1 MIFFISV
8 LYYKYVASQH
18 LTICWPVVNLARPAL
33 RTWKR
38 IHPLSSQRFIVW
50 RSTPSSSAASR
61 WLYLPAGSQL
71 GLVDTISGNCK
82 FQPIRFTAESA
93 VFHFLHGVG
102 RVFLAI
108 QIVAVLA
115 GNSDF
120 FTVAHRAQTLAG
132 NFFGN
137 FFHFSVKTLF
147 VCLRNRKNC
156 LPLPVE
162 SCVKTGLLGR
172 QSFFCPF
179 GSLVR
184 WCKGRCFP
192 LTSKII

>member
-8 LYYKYVASQH
+8 LFYYKYVASQH
-18 LTICWPVVNLARPAL
+18 LIICWPVVNLVRPAF
-33 RTWKR
+33 RTLKR
-38 IHPLSSQRFIVW
+38 MQPLSSQRFMVC
-50 RSTPSSSAASR
+50 RSTPRRRAAST
-61 WLYLPAGSQL
+61 WLYLPAGSQF
-71 GLVDTISGNCK
+71 GLVDTIAGNCK
-82 FQPIRFTAESA
+82 FQPFASAGKSA
-93 VFHFLHGVG
+93 VFHFLHRIGGVL
-102 RVFLAI
+102 LAI

-156 LPLPVE
+156 LPL
-162 SCVKTGLLGR
+162 R
-172 QSFFCPF
+172 
-179 GSLVR
+179 R
-184 WCKGRCFP
+184 
-192 LTSKII
+192 